1 VALEVST
8 LQRGRQ
14 SLDLGRQDCRCVE
27 PGAQRFDLAPGTAD
41 SRFRP
46 AMNGHQLDL
55 ALSAGRHAVERAKLA
70 GVDLIWAEG
79 RGHGAALTNAAW
91 GRWLRSTEPTA
102 TLGLNAAFKRDADP
116 RARDELLAPCVSPA
130 AVARCPLSGIGDCT
144 SDCPSDNARDCISDS
159 VRDWAGAILRR
170 HADVLTEPYEALRR
184 IGGFEHAALVGS
196 ALAAAQ
202 LGLRWVALGESAHV
216 ARRLSV
222 RLNPSVAVWLDR
234 ARAERVL
241 ALQ

>member
-1 VALEVST
+1 
-8 LQRGRQ
+8 
-14 SLDLGRQDCRCVE
+14 
-27 PGAQRFDLAPGTAD
+27 
-41 SRFRP
+41 
-46 AMNGHQLDL
+46 MNGHQLDL

-116 RARDELLAPCVSPA
+116 RARDEPLAPCVSPA
-130 AVARCPLSGIGDCT
+130 AVARCPLSGIGDSAGDCT
-144 SDCPSDNARDCISDS
+144 SGCTGDCPGDCPGDCTGDCTGDNVS
-159 VRDWAGAILRR
+159 DWAGAILRR
-170 HADVLTEPYEALRR
+170 HADVLTDPYEALRR

-222 RLNPSVAVWLDR
+222 RLNPSVAGWLDR